1 MADFAWSYGK
11 FASIIS
17 SILAEEEI
25 KEADVVKGV
34 NVLLKPRTQTIEDV
48 EKLFV
53 CLNEKQL
60 AEIVFL
66 G

>member
-11 FASIIS
+11 FTSIIS